1 MEHTPSEEILELNP
15 GCAGKGEVLTR
26 AILHVIDEEQ
36 YQDMTVMEILGAL
49 ELVKLD
55 LARALG
61 RI

>member
-1 MEHTPSEEILELNP
+1 MSTDAIVEMNP

-26 AILHVIDEEQ
+26 AILDVIDQEQ
-36 YQDMTVMEILGAL
+36 FGDMTVMEILGAL